1 MMIKLN
7 QFMFFSRPLP
17 PNAIYVMAGNF
28 SGVQSVKHV
37 TDIFV
42 HPAYN
47 EQTYEN
53 NIALIKVT
61 KLSNYYN

>member
-1 MMIKLN
+1 MYA
-7 QFMFFSRPLP
+7 FSRPLP
-17 PNAIYVMAGNF
+17 PNAMYVMAGNF
-28 SGVQSVKHV
+28 SGGAQSVKHV

-47 EQTYEN
+47 DQTYEN

-61 KLSNYYN
+61 QLFIRTLSK